1 MLRIIIFF
9 VVGLAFCAELYAQD
23 NPNIVSMIY
32 FKPKAGQKKQYLAEL
47 GLEPVLDYYN
57 KEILKHRGL
66 CKLSL
71 ELRKKRDRCFKLMR
85 EEYQELC

>member
-1 MLRIIIFF
+1 VDQSISEPLNE
-9 VVGLAFCAELYAQD
+9 VEQKQYLNELYD
-23 NPNIVSMIY
+23 LEPLSEL
-32 FKPKAGQKKQYLAEL
+32 QKKQYLAEL

>member
-1 MLRIIIFF
+1 MDQLISET
-9 VVGLAFCAELYAQD
+9 LSELEQKQYLNELYD
-23 NPNIVSMIY
+23 LEPLSEL
-32 FKPKAGQKKQYLAEL
+32 QKKQYLAEI

-66 CKLSL
+66 CKLSI
-71 ELRKKRDRCFKLMR
+71 ELREKRDRCFKLMR